1 MYQMGGSIGTFEE
14 EMQKFMDAKVSEGV
28 PYECNQDAYED
39 FKAYYDK
46 KLKVAG
52 QAGKEQ
58 TAFYKDIGGKAR

>member
-1 MYQMGGSIGTFEE
+1 MT
-14 EMQKFMDAKVSEGV
+14 
-28 PYECNQDAYED
+28 YECNQDAYED

-58 TAFYKDIGGKAR
+58 TTASREMEEAVR